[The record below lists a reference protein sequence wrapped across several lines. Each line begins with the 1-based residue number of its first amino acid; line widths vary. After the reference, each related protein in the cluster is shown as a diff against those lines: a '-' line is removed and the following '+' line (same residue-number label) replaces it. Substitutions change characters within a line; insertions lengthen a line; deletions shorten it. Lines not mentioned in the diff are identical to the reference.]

1 MGTRKGFT
9 GVMQNKS
16 DKNERRRHTRY
27 RVREGA
33 YAALSP
39 DFGKM
44 GQIIDISRGGLC
56 FRYIASLDHQAME
69 DCVESHVF
77 VGDEGIYLEKM
88 PNHLVED
95 VTVEDDDVPSSIM
108 MSPRAMRVVRQR
120 RVRFGELNGNQ
131 AAQLDYFIMNRTTG
145 RV

>member
-1 MGTRKGFT
+1 MDLETE
-9 GVMQNKS
+9 
-16 DKNERRRHTRY
+16 KNERRKHTRY

-56 FRYIASLDHQAME
+56 FRYIARLDHPA
-69 DCVESHVF
+69 DDVSESHVF

-88 PNHLVED
+88 PNQLVED
-95 VTVEDDDVPSSIM
+95 VPVESDDIPSPIM
-108 MSPRAMRVVRQR
+108 MGSRAMPAVRQR
-120 RVRFGELNGNQ
+120 RVRFGDLTGNQ
-131 AAQLDYFIMNRTTG
+131 LAQLNYFIINRTTG